1 MGKEK
6 KKNWRKMMIAEAD
19 ETQSKGFV
27 FPPTLLLLAG
37 QSGRKEK
44 KSRTAPVGLIGPSQD
59 GSSLDVIAHF

>member
-1 MGKEK
+1 
-6 KKNWRKMMIAEAD
+6 MMIAEAD

-44 KSRTAPVGLIGPSQD
+44 KSRTAPVGLIEPSQD
-59 GSSLDVIAHF
+59 GSPLDVIAHF